1 MNKTIKNTIITTITV
16 ILAVIATL
24 VVCQH
29 KEQEAFEDGY
39 KKAIEDAILVSSND
53 EGYILNFEGELYN
66 YTF

>member
-1 MNKTIKNTIITTITV
+1 MKINNKIIIV
-16 ILAVIATL
+16 LALAIIAT
-24 VVCQH
+24 VFAFCERQN
-29 KEQEAFEDGY
+29 QEAFKDGY